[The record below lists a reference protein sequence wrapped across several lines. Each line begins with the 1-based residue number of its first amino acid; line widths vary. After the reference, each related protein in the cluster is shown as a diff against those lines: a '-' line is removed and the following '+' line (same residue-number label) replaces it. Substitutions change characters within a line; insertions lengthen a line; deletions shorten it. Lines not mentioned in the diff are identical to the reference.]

1 MKARIVIILA
11 ALVISGVIALNDAT
25 AADGWYECTVEFSG
39 VYTGSVVISLSHIS
53 TAPAFTDRLFIAY
66 PGSDNR
72 VLAVALTAQN
82 NGSPLGIVAD
92 LAAPQ
97 GSYYVLKAAY
107 VMP

>member
-1 MKARIVIILA
+1 MNARIAVIFSV
-11 ALVISGVIALNDAT
+11 LVISGIIALNDAT

-39 VYTGSVVISLSHIS
+39 VYQGSVVLSLSHIS
-53 TAPAFTDRLFIAY
+53 TAPAFTNQFFIAY
-66 PGSDNR
+66 PGTDNR

-82 NGSPLGIVAD
+82 NGSPLGIVSD

-97 GSYYVLKAAY
+97 GSYYVMKAAY